1 MILEK
6 MATIDERRI
15 NEWFELKSN
24 ISEFKKGSFMEFME
38 YLVSQKI
45 LSDRLLKE
53 FLDKKTKEAK
63 DIDPEFGWS
72 LEKITSLIT
81 RGGKRARSLL
91 VRLTCELTE
100 TELTDENI
108 RASVFVELVH
118 DFLLIHDDVAD
129 QDLKRYGGPT
139 MEIEYQQLGQ
149 QKFRVENSHFG
160 KTMAMIA
167 GDHVLTLAH
176 QLLLESGI
184 ADEKKIA
191 IEKQMMKTLT
201 ETFAGW
207 QIQYWM
213 NFKDIEN
220 SDPQLFLKGMELVSA
235 KYTFEAPL
243 MIGLILGGRLN
254 DFKSEITKYAYH
266 TGMAFQI
273 QDDILGVFGDT
284 KATGKPVGNDLRE
297 GKKTLLILHAYKQ
310 ANEKDKAVIKACL
323 GSDSAENNLE
333 EIRDIIVKTGSLS
346 YSQQMANDH
355 IDQAIE
361 TIGQIKGGSGEA
373 KVKLKKLAEYVISRD
388 H

>member
-139 MEIEYQQLGQ
+139 MEIEYQQ
-149 QKFRVENSHFG
+149 
-160 KTMAMIA
+160 
-167 GDHVLTLAH
+167 
-176 QLLLESGI
+176 
-184 ADEKKIA
+184 
-191 IEKQMMKTLT
+191 
-201 ETFAGW
+201 
-207 QIQYWM
+207 
-213 NFKDIEN
+213 
-220 SDPQLFLKGMELVSA
+220 
-235 KYTFEAPL
+235 
-243 MIGLILGGRLN
+243 
-254 DFKSEITKYAYH
+254 
-266 TGMAFQI
+266 
-273 QDDILGVFGDT
+273 
-284 KATGKPVGNDLRE
+284 
-297 GKKTLLILHAYKQ
+297 
-310 ANEKDKAVIKACL
+310 
-323 GSDSAENNLE
+323 
-333 EIRDIIVKTGSLS
+333 
-346 YSQQMANDH
+346 
-355 IDQAIE
+355 
-361 TIGQIKGGSGEA
+361 
-373 KVKLKKLAEYVISRD
+373 
-388 H
+388 